1 MKNII
6 LFALF
11 HVGITPF
18 LYAQDATTGSQHKQA
33 IEALIDQYSQAREKQ
48 DTVLLKSILTE
59 EIDQLVSTG
68 EWRRGMRTAV
78 EGMKRSSSTNPGGRT
93 LTVDNIRFIN
103 PETAI
108 ADARYEIQNADG
120 TLRKMWSTFIVVYEA
135 GTWKITAIRNMLP
148 AGNS

>member
-11 HVGITPF
+11 YGMVTPF
-18 LYAQDATTGSQHKQA
+18 IYAQDATTNNKYKQD
-33 IEALIDQYSQAREKQ
+33 IESLIDQYSQAREQQ

-68 EWRRGMRTAV
+68 EWRRGMRTAI
-78 EGMKRSSSTNPGGRT
+78 EGMQRSSSSNPGGRT

-103 PETAI
+103 PEAAI

-148 AGNS
+148 ADNS